1 MPGPT
6 SSSICSP
13 SIGLRR
19 IMRSAHGDP
28 VSAAPTFDNA
38 TVIRYDGTGTRVSVT
53 RTADP
58 RISKPLKRHTWSPPS
73 QASQVTSR
81 RSRARASS
89 ASCFDPSADPEVNTS
104 PRGTHLSRSSDFK
117 QASKNTL
124 DSRDITASPLPLSPA
139 SSVISAPSPQ
149 ISQASGLPSQPSP
162 DPTFPPSRKDTV
174 IEKKDGYW
182 HFPDFDQMQADLDK
196 ISTGK
201 TTEMHTEPPRSSC
214 GQTSVGGTVPSKDG
228 KTSSPGFDASTTQAQ
243 MSILNPPTRAP
254 TTVQSKVPHSY
265 MSFPRFPRS
274 KARRPPLEQMTGS
287 CISAC

>member
-38 TVIRYDGTGTRVSVT
+38 TVIRYDGTGTRMSVT

-182 HFPDFDQMQADLDK
+182 HFPDFDQMQADLNN

-201 TTEMHTEPPRSSC
+201 TAEMHTEPPRSSC
-214 GQTSVGGTVPSKDG
+214 GQTSVGGTVPSKEG
-228 KTSSPGFDASTTQAQ
+228 ETSSRELDASTTLAEISN
-243 MSILNPPTRAP
+243 SIPPSGAP
-254 TTVQSKVPHSY
+254 TTARPDDRYSY
-265 MSFPRFPRS
+265 ISFPPLSLLNERTG
-274 KARRPPLEQMTGS
+274 PLEQMS
-287 CISAC
+287 RISIEAC